1 MGCANDDPLNESG
14 ACTIKAGRKQHTELD
29 GHGGEK
35 CGDTRDRN
43 GHTKPNEQSV

>member
-1 MGCANDDPLNESG
+1 MLSAYDVKESV
-14 ACTIKAGRKQHTELD
+14 KARFKDGKWD

-43 GHTKPNEQSV
+43 GHTKQPNEQSVWLQS